1 MECNER
7 RSAVSK
13 AVATQTVQ
21 ILNVTD
27 KWAQSIHLAAKSS
40 LSGAILGT
48 HHKHPWPN
56 HTTLMCATKRNEH
69 YNSHLFP
76 FPCQNT
82 NVLVV
87 L

>member
-1 MECNER
+1 M
-7 RSAVSK
+7 SK

-48 HHKHPWPN
+48 HHKHRSS
-56 HTTLMCATKRNEH
+56 TQT
-69 YNSHLFP
+69 
-76 FPCQNT
+76 
-82 NVLVV
+82 
-87 L
+87 

>member
-48 HHKHPWPN
+48 HHKHLFGQ
-56 HTTLMCATKRNEH
+56 TITLMCHERITT
-69 YNSHLFP
+69 STFT
-76 FPCQNT
+76 T
-82 NVLVV
+82 NITTTCN
-87 L
+87 